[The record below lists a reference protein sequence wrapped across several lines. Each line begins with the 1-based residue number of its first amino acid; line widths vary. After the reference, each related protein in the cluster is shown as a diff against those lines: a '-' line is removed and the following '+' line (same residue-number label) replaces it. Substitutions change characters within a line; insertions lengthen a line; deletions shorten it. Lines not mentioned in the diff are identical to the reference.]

1 MTNKAPMMTKA
12 TSILLVED
20 DKDDCQLFIDSIK
33 EFNENISCVVA
44 HDGQLAL
51 DMLAEMRHSLPSLIF
66 LDLRMPRLGGK
77 KCLIELKKNE
87 ATKGIPVIIY
97 TTSRSLVE
105 SAELK
110 QLGALD
116 FITKPTNPEEIYYL
130 LSVVLEENEKAQP
143 H

>member
-1 MTNKAPMMTKA
+1 MNKL
-12 TSILLVED
+12 TSVLIVDD
-20 DKDDCQLFIDSIK
+20 DKDDCQLFTDSIR
-33 EFNENISCVVA
+33 EFDAEINCLVA

-51 DMLAEMRHSLPSLIF
+51 DMLDKISGSLPSLIF

-87 ATKGIPVIIY
+87 ATKNIPVVIY
-97 TTSRSLVE
+97 TTSRSLLE

-110 QLGALD
+110 QLGAAH
-116 FITKPTNPEEIYYL
+116 FITKPTNPEEIYFL
-130 LSVVLEENEKAQP
+130 LSMVLEENEKSLP

>member
-1 MTNKAPMMTKA
+1 MNKL
-12 TSILLVED
+12 TSVLIVDD
-20 DKDDCQLFIDSIK
+20 DKDDCQLFTDSIR
-33 EFNENISCVVA
+33 EFDAEINCLVA

-51 DMLAEMRHSLPSLIF
+51 DMLDKISGSLPSLIF

-87 ATKGIPVIIY
+87 ATKNIPVVIY
-97 TTSRSLVE
+97 TTSRSLLE

-110 QLGALD
+110 QLGAAH

-130 LSVVLEENEKAQP
+130 LSMVLEENEKSLP
-143 H
+143 G